1 MCEYEQ
7 HKSDLKAL
15 KYIVRKYLDR
25 AQYDEIFRTAG
36 EKPNYVSYSY
46 NVTDVKLKQLPS
58 NFKRKI
64 LKNFANISKA
74 SLKR

>member
-1 MCEYEQ
+1 MYKRQ
-7 HKSDLKAL
+7 DLKAL

-46 NVTDVKLKQLPS
+46 NVTDVKL
-58 NFKRKI
+58 
-64 LKNFANISKA
+64 
-74 SLKR
+74 SLIHI